1 METRSDFDGY
11 VLLACKIAKTRADNY
26 RRLYKEYLV
35 NPGNKGL
42 MGALLKAEKKLRGP
56 ITNLD
61 DDGIRGLQMQVE
73 RKLEEKIGSR
83 VPR

>member
-11 VLLACKIAKTRADNY
+11 VLLACKIAEMRAKNY
-26 RRLYKEYLV
+26 RKLYKDHLID
-35 NPGNKGL
+35 PGNKGL

-61 DDGIRGLQMQVE
+61 DDGIRYLQMQVE
-73 RKLEEKIGSR
+73 EKLKKGIR
-83 VPR
+83 NNFV